1 MCKNRHAYIPYL
13 VLGVMLATACK
24 KPAQQPVP
32 REEGM
37 VETCSSLG
45 DFFPSGQ
52 AGLHGPSLFFGD
64 FQVQWESDFLKRM
77 HEPSLYA
84 CTAPSD
90 DAEYRFLWD
99 RSLGQPVVA
108 RLTVHKDGSGV
119 LTIRVLANSG
129 IPSPPPRGKKNSAF
143 LDEWYRV
150 VLDRKIDVSTDQ
162 VSHALDLLHQVR
174 FVDDNPG
181 SRNTTD
187 GSDWIIEAREG
198 GRYRLVDFRNGYS
211 DPARKYGLYLIQDL
225 GRVEILGGKIYR

>member
-1 MCKNRHAYIPYL
+1 
-13 VLGVMLATACK
+13 MLAVACK

-32 REEGM
+32 REEGV
-37 VETCSSLG
+37 VETCSSSG

-84 CTAPSD
+84 CTASSN

-162 VSHALDLLHQVR
+162 VSHALELLRRVR

-181 SRNTTD
+181 SRDTTD

-211 DPARKYGLYLIQDL
+211 DPARNYGLYLIQDL
-225 GRVEILGGKIYR
+225 GKVEILGGKIYR